1 MLQLELSYVWFWK
14 LYISGSRSEI
24 SGKFWNV
31 LLKYGDDQLDRSCK
45 KWRTLGRVKEE
56 RNVLHT
62 IKRRKANRIGHI
74 LRRNCLLR
82 HVIEGKIEGMIEV
95 TGRRGRRRNKLRYD
109 IKEKRV
115 YRKLKEEA
123 LDRTMWRTD
132 IKRGN
137 GPVVRQN
144 TDWMNE
150 WWILRFTFSQKKLLP
165 LGTVMLS
172 L

>member
-1 MLQLELSYVWFWK
+1 
-14 LYISGSRSEI
+14 
-24 SGKFWNV
+24 
-31 LLKYGDDQLDRSCK
+31 
-45 KWRTLGRVKEE
+45 
-56 RNVLHT
+56 
-62 IKRRKANRIGHI
+62 

-144 TDWMNE
+144 TD
-150 WWILRFTFSQKKLLP
+150 
-165 LGTVMLS
+165 
-172 L
+172 